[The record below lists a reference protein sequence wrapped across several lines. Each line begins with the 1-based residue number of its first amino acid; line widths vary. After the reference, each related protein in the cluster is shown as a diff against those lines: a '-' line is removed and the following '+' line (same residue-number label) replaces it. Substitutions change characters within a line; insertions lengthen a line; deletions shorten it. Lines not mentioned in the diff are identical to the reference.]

1 MVNLAVKL
9 AVVHRHKMKAIQFDE
24 HLQFVMN
31 LNETTFILSLLLKIF
46 ISNIN
51 FLTYENLYELIHCNM
66 ITFDRSW
73 RETYLKSC
81 FTEIHEK

>member
-31 LNETTFILSLLLKIF
+31 G
-46 ISNIN
+46 
-51 FLTYENLYELIHCNM
+51 
-66 ITFDRSW
+66 
-73 RETYLKSC
+73 
-81 FTEIHEK
+81 HEP